1 MSEITLY
8 SPDAL
13 FVASYDASFHQSKM
27 WLSIP
32 VCYFVSVFPETLHC
46 LTYRSDIGLR
56 T

>member
-1 MSEITLY
+1 MSEFTLY

-13 FVASYDASFHQSKM
+13 FVASYDASFHLTKV

-32 VCYFVSVFPETLHC
+32 VYYFVSVFPESLHC
-46 LTYRSDIGLR
+46 LTYCSNIGLC